1 MVITRRHIPSRSTQL
16 WLLLGAAALG
26 IYFFLRV
33 PQIPRVWWAVFSVLI
48 ALGFFASSLFS
59 HTLANVFANGQSR
72 LRYVLWRAFAVSVGI
87 ESGIGMA
94 RVIGPVGAVLFG
106 VALAMVLIVID
117 PVNAP
122 SASRHE

>member
-33 PQIPRVWWAVFSVLI
+33 PQIPGIPRVWWAVFSVLI

-59 HTLANVFANGQSR
+59 HTLGRFAIS
-72 LRYVLWRAFAVSVGI
+72 
-87 ESGIGMA
+87 
-94 RVIGPVGAVLFG
+94 
-106 VALAMVLIVID
+106 
-117 PVNAP
+117 
-122 SASRHE
+122 